1 MIYDTTRQCKAS
13 SQFLRFSSQAIFV
26 LALLMTSIS
35 GVKAADYVFMYNGG
49 YLAVNNSGTIINTT
63 TFSPQCVWTCVSN
76 SSTLASAELGT
87 GNSRFLYT
95 EVNGTKYWLV
105 TNTTDGN
112 AISTSTNPS
121 NTNGWR
127 NNGTRL
133 YWNSGTRYVYYR
145 GNSWRT
151 SSNAQRYSGDNDYAE
166 TNRWGTITTDYRSTT
181 YSCTTTSQGPTDNTT
196 DPTISASLGDNAI
209 NFSHTDL
216 SGTYVPQYTR
226 YVFNSTTHNWYENTD
241 YGSTVPSVNANTL
254 SPTYAWSLTANGG
267 GVASINSSTG
277 VLTLNGAPTGNITVR
292 LTVSDISPLGNKT
305 VDFLLTRGTG
315 AGGPN
320 TSTVVTT
327 PTISPS
333 SAALYYNESQA
344 FTSSATATAT
354 TTNTPAHTTLTGGG
368 NTYYYYNGSLY
379 TSTNQFS
386 TTSETHPAVTLTWSL
401 SGKAES
407 YLTRTPATGT
417 STTVTHSTQSTS
429 DLTATLTVTAS
440 VTGATNKT
448 ATATIT
454 AYGPMEAPAIS
465 RDGNTISLTTTNT
478 GVTIYYTTDGSTP
491 TASSTEY
498 TGPFDLTTSPTTVK
512 AITIRDT
519 HSSQVSSETFTIKV
533 PTPVIAI
540 TSTGLATITL
550 GSGSPAGTVIHYTT
564 DGTTPTASSPTYSTS
579 VQLTNPQ
586 TIKAIAV
593 CANYDN
599 SDIATEDFISSGTS
613 GGKVILDD
621 REDHTWTYYSGVDAS
636 VDGDFYNRNYGN
648 NTYHGKLYSPNPRNV
663 KITYNGVNRIESSLT
678 TVKVSVDSEN
688 ETSFIYFKTLE
699 QGSTAGEYPY
709 QVISNPFSVRPSTGS
724 GNSKVYYG
732 FAGWKIV
739 SGGEY
744 IKNHNNNDVLSLDEE
759 IVFNNLPYPS
769 VNCTSAEIVFETT
782 WTQANV
788 QTGNNIGTML
798 GQFSGGTYET
808 NFAVLTGNY
817 TTAWT
822 GNKNATITSVL
833 PDGSAD
839 YRGAYTRLNVTVNS
853 GYTIKYEYININNNS
868 STFTMGTGTKTLY
881 LGRGISNTTNGSS
894 CCNLIQ
900 GCSGNVN
907 TGLTYTLKIES
918 GVYGNISYT
927 RGLNTSQSATISGGT
942 NIKSVLGCDYDRA
955 NEDNN
960 KLKFTNEMW
969 FGDGPQLSGI
979 SSGQTVWRC
988 LVKSGTMNS
997 SLTSAGTGDAQN
1009 SFYIGIGA
1017 NYSPGHRL
1025 LEIEGGEF
1033 WSIAGGLDDNNKTD
1047 PCVTIRVHGG
1057 LIKGAVY
1064 GSAANATANGIKEL
1078 IFTGGEVRGWIG
1090 AGANGT
1096 ANNGGKTNGKSFVYI
1111 GGRTNVVGNN
1121 NTAINGSVGGHVFGA
1136 GSGSAQY
1143 AAGEMTEGSNVVVA
1157 DEATIQGNVYGGGN
1171 YGFTDNTAN
1180 VFIAGGTVNG
1190 SVFGGANQNK
1200 GDYTNIIMTG
1210 GIVKGGVYGGS
1221 NTSGTIGYNVVM
1233 NINGGQV
1240 GTDASTANIHG
1251 GGYGQPTRV
1260 SGSVDITLGAS
1271 GQTTPGVTVYGDV
1284 YGGSA
1289 LGYVNGTTAADTY
1302 HTNVTLNKGVINGS
1316 LYGGGLGNAGNA
1328 ANVYGPVTV
1337 TVNGGSVNTTS
1348 ASGSGAVYGC
1358 NNISGAPQRAVAVI
1372 INGTDPAPDESH
1384 YALDAVYGGGNQA
1397 NYTYGTPT
1405 VTVNNCDNSIAY
1417 VYGGGNAASVPATD
1431 VQIYGGNKI
1440 GTVFAGG
1447 NGTVTAANV
1456 TGNTRVRI
1464 YGGTIGKVFGGSNS
1478 QGTIGGTIS
1487 VEVAKQGTCAM
1498 HIDEVYGGG
1507 NMAASNAGNI
1517 SIGCTGNE
1525 GEGIGDLYG
1534 GANQANIAGN
1544 IALNI
1549 TGGSIQRVFG
1559 GNNTSGNISGT
1570 IAVNVNWNTTGACG
1584 YNYLGSVFG
1593 GGNQAT
1599 YTGSPTVNILNG
1611 TVSGNVYGGGA
1622 GTLVDGADRGAA
1634 GKVTGN
1640 PRVNIGDNVSGHTA
1654 IVLGDVYGGG
1664 DAADVAGTP
1673 VIVVND
1679 CNTQVGYLYGGGNAA
1694 DVNGTNITVNGGTFN
1709 TAFGGG
1715 HGDKDASNPSK
1726 YADVKGNVVFN
1737 VYGGTFKKVFAG
1749 SNSKGDITGTSALTI
1764 NKSGTCAMKIGEVY
1778 GGGNEAAGNA
1788 GTVTIGCTGAL
1799 TANHAN
1805 VNVDN
1810 NTTNNRIGYELE
1822 GIGTVYGGA
1831 NQANIGKEG
1840 TPSNITLN
1848 INSGMV
1854 ANVFGGNNTS
1864 GTIYGTI
1871 TVNIEKTSDACGWYV
1886 GNVFGGGNL
1895 ASYTGSPAVNVKNG
1909 TVTYNVYGGGKGASA
1924 VVTGNPVV
1932 TVGDANASHSAI
1944 VGGDVYGG
1952 GDAAAVTG
1960 NTTVIYNDNNA
1971 SSTVSKLF
1979 GGGNAAGVSG
1989 TATVTMTNGKITAGI
2004 YGGCN
2009 SSGDIGGNITVNIN
2023 GGTLG
2028 VSGTPLTSG
2037 IFGGGFGQS
2046 TTTAG
2051 NVTVNVGDANA
2062 ASAAATPTIY
2072 GDIYGGSALG
2082 TVNDAVAD
2090 LTTVNFNNGTIHGNI
2105 YGGGLGAATL
2115 DEHGY
2120 VASVTTAAIVNGT
2133 VHVNI
2138 GTSGQASNFVTIDG
2152 QVFGC
2157 NNFAGTPKGHVYVDV
2172 YHTAHNGTNTYPSP
2186 EPASPTA
2193 VTELAPT
2200 AFAIGAVYGGGNLA
2214 DYSTTLSGAKTH
2226 VHIHNC
2232 DNTIQYVYGGGNA
2245 ASSPAT
2251 DVTIDGGRFNYVFG
2265 GGNGAG
2271 VGNPGADIEN
2281 DALVTLNGGLVYRA
2295 FGGSNTKGV
2304 IGGTSSVDL
2313 PEVTTCT
2320 RLVHELYGGGNE
2332 AAGGNVDLVIPCGS
2346 SGTGIIYAGANNAD
2360 MGTEEDFLNGNPVL
2374 IKLTVQGG
2382 NFDQVFG
2389 GNNQGGTIWGNVEL
2403 HLQGGTIGQAFGGN
2417 NAGGNIKGWI
2427 KVLVEEDESLA
2438 CPLVLTDVYGG
2449 GKDAAYAPADPNQN
2463 SPQVF
2468 ISHKKSGTAIL
2479 GNVFGGGLGTTAT
2492 VTGNPVV
2499 TIGDDNPD
2507 HCVAIDGDVYGGG
2520 DAGNVIGTT
2529 QVNVVNKCNSSIG
2542 GDVYGGGNAANVN
2555 GTDVNIDGGVIA
2567 GRVFGGGHGD
2577 KASLNVDENDHSHS
2591 DKVANVNG
2599 NTSVTIT
2606 GGTISKVF
2614 AGSNI
2619 NGTIT
2624 GTSNELTINKSSAS
2638 GACDMKIG
2646 EVYGGGNL
2654 AAGNATTISV
2664 GCTGTWTT
2672 TGTNNHTNANT
2683 TTNRIGYEL
2692 EGIGTV
2698 YGGANQADVSSDIVL
2713 NITGGIVENAF
2724 GGNNTSGG
2732 IDGSIT
2738 VNVEWGS
2745 AACDN
2750 YLGNVY
2756 GGGNLAPYSIY
2767 GYNDDGTVKTSGE
2780 NPYDDPTVNIKN
2792 GTVSQNVY
2800 GGGKGASA
2808 IVTGNPVV
2816 TIGDATNATY
2826 VAIVSGDV
2834 YGGGDAA
2841 AVTGSTT
2848 VTYNDANASS
2858 TVSRLFGG
2866 GNAAGVSS
2874 AATVTLTSGKVT
2886 SGVYGGCNASGSVGD
2901 VTIAL
2906 NGGTVGATGSG
2917 NEADVY
2923 GGGLGAATT
2932 TTGNIGV
2939 TLNGT
2944 TVYGNLYGGSALGS
2958 VNASTS
2964 NTATLTISSN
2974 TLHGSI
2980 YGGGKGD
2987 VAGEEGHSNVT
2998 ATSNGGVIINYN
3010 TANAD
3015 LAGLY
3020 GGANIN
3026 GLVSGNIAVNVLA
3039 NVGAA
3044 AVGTPGDPG
3053 YVAEQRID
3061 IFGGGLGENTSTSGD
3076 VTVNVGGLTLD
3087 DSGNPVIA
3095 PVIYGAIYGG
3105 SALGQVN
3112 DAVTDVTTVNI
3123 LSGTLHGNTYGGGLG
3138 ETGGANVTKGQ
3149 VNGSVIVN
3157 IGTGTVDGTTGFAT
3171 STTGYATIDGSVYG
3185 CNNTNGSPKGDVT
3198 VNIYKTAHTTEDAV
3212 GYTGP
3217 STPTYAI
3224 GNVFGGGRNADYS
3237 PVLDEGGGT
3246 TSSKRATVHV
3256 YGCDNTIED
3265 VFGGGDAAAAYGV
3278 QTIIDGGRF
3287 DRVFGGG
3294 NGETTAANIGHGGT
3308 NLQVH
3313 GGKITT
3319 LFGGSNT
3326 QGTITGNMGISVDA
3340 TGECASDMYVDDFFC
3355 GNNLANIGTSENPV
3369 NINATIGCGARFG
3382 NVYGGCN
3389 LADIYG
3395 NVELTIEGGIIN
3407 NVYGG
3412 SKGRDA
3418 DDSDPSNPVAAK
3430 AANITGNVTLNIYG
3444 GNIST
3449 NAYGGSNINGD
3460 ITGDITVNMDW
3471 SQASSDC
3478 NSPSDLHVGNVYG
3491 GSNLAAYTGTGTAVN
3506 IKHGTVSNSVFGGG
3520 RGASA
3525 IVTANTEVTI
3535 GDGVPGHTATV
3546 TENVYGG
3553 GDLAKVVG
3561 GTSVTIADGAYV
3573 SGDVYGGG
3581 NQADVT
3587 QSVSVSMTGGR
3598 VLNDIYGGGALA
3610 NTNTDN
3616 WNPDNATVSYY
3627 GVTGLTVGDPVPSG
3641 LYYKPLNYSNASGTA
3656 VSGVT
3661 YYSKSG
3667 DVYTPVPAEDI
3678 TVGTT
3683 DVSSYYIRSY
3693 GDYTAAS
3700 GTVEA
3705 NVPYFRRVT
3714 GGWAAGKNDSSTGTT
3729 YKTTVS
3735 LTGGLVGHL
3744 ADGTANDYR
3753 GGNVYGGGLG
3763 RLAGGGEEAV
3773 PAMVYGDVEVTVNGT
3788 AFLQRFMSPGAGIA
3802 DVPFSG
3808 RVFGCNNLNGTPKG
3822 NVKVSVLKTI
3832 PVDASGNIS
3841 TVHDENRSEIHSVY
3855 GGGNLAS
3862 YEPVEGKSLLV
3873 VIDGCNE
3880 TSIEKVFGGGNSAPV
3895 PSTQVVVLGSLY
3907 VGYAFGGG
3915 NGADR
3920 VYKNGT
3926 WTENDGAPIYGN
3938 TLVLAVGGKIGQ
3950 VFSGSD
3956 TKGDVYGNATVKLK
3970 GKEDVGTWTSSC
3982 PLKITN
3988 TYGAGRGAD
3997 INGDVI
4003 LIVSGCGSNEIERV
4017 FGGSYDANIR
4027 GSVNL
4032 TITSGIFT
4040 QVFGGNDHGGS
4051 IGGNITVNI
4060 EESDDC
4066 NPIIIQYLYGGG
4078 REAAYPGT
4086 GAQDM
4091 SGNPVTS
4098 GHISVNVKSATRI
4111 DNVFGGSYRALIV
4124 GDTEVNINMIKGSY
4138 VTKEFEF
4145 PENYRGDRIPNVTS
4159 STESYETVTVV
4170 VGSTKVNGYYTREGD
4185 VYTRIDNVEDVFA
4198 EESVTYYQLITTGN
4212 RVNDEIGTIGN
4223 VFGGS
4228 FESAVNGK
4236 TTVNIGT
4243 ESTIRIMHRAGAD
4256 DPNGNRVG
4264 TILDSEGHS
4273 IYDNEGNI
4281 RSGVVIATEE
4291 KTVLGANITG
4301 NVYGGGNN
4309 GAVTGNTQVNICAKE
4324 SSTPGVYATV
4334 TPGTSGVTIKGTEYP
4349 YGVFGGGNNGTV
4361 GGNSAVYMGAGRV
4374 NESVYGGGREADV
4387 MGNTHVELLGGYV
4400 FDGVY
4405 GGGLKG
4411 SVGTFTRTTDITT
4424 ESNNF
4429 NHDSASHDHCV
4440 GMPTAI
4446 TSGGTCVVIVKG
4458 GQVGPNEAALADG
4471 GMNNTGNYYREER
4484 ERGPVDFGF
4493 VFGAGRGEVED
4504 PAVDVDADFHCYVN
4518 NTDVTISGGIVMAS
4532 VYGGGEN
4539 GRVFGNTLVKIQGG
4553 QIGCGVDK
4561 LSAGNPVPY
4570 TPEQWAA
4577 AETAVRSG
4585 SGIDAI
4591 AAQMP
4596 ECSLYDFGYD
4606 YGNGT
4611 EYLLFDPYY
4620 DDPKY
4625 ASFIASHPDYQ
4636 SASTSHPSDGKTYY
4650 GCVFGG
4656 GSGYF
4661 PYEKEDGTGYEWLR
4675 SAGLVKGSTRVEITG
4690 GHILTNVYGGNE
4702 YTDVTGDSCVV
4713 IMTGGTL
4720 GVPRTLDQIAHHPV
4734 TCYLF
4739 GAGKGDP
4746 RTHFNTWTNVKNV
4759 RVHIGGTAVIYG
4771 SVFGGGEDGH
4781 VLENTRVDVWNGFI
4795 GTWGTSYVEGNV
4807 FGGGRGFNGDA
4818 YTAGNVGN
4826 TTTVNI
4832 NGGTMLGSIYGGG
4845 RLGSVGYDLV
4855 NPDAENYGV
4864 MSSVATRGHAIVNIS
4879 GGTIGNNHE
4888 FAYTPVAANTP
4899 NTLMEGGK
4907 LLRTKGGNVFA
4918 GGMGRREKLGS
4929 TDPITAVD
4937 WRNLGAV
4944 KSTKLTISGSSTWIK
4959 GNVYGGGEFGAVKGS
4974 HKDASD
4980 NDLGTEIIINGGTI
4994 GTVLQDGVA
5003 ASAITSS
5010 TTGSGD
5016 ARYSFGSVYG
5026 GGYGTEADVISPA
5039 NPYTT
5044 DVNVF
5049 GALVSSN
5056 TSITMSGG
5064 AVRAS
5069 VYGGGEVA
5077 CVAGNTNVNISNGTI
5092 GVGEVRAATTAQGE
5106 QNYVLFGGWR
5116 MGNIFGGG
5124 MGSTNAVFSG
5134 LVKGN
5139 SNVTISGGNVYHN
5152 VYGGGAFSSVGT
5164 YTLHTAE
5171 SIPDFLKDYASIG
5184 SPASC
5189 ASGTGTATITITGGQ
5204 IGINGWDNGMVD
5216 GSGRGDVSRPVD
5228 QGDDHSFDPYDR
5240 LAWVNNSIVTVGNA
5254 GSELV
5259 YVAPQPQIKGSVYG
5273 GGENGH
5279 NFGTAIVNILS
5290 GTIGTDASATYDN
5303 GNVYG
5308 AGCGTDTYTG
5318 TDSQEHHNRSAGYVQ
5333 GSGAAFGAQ
5342 LNISGGHVIGSVFG
5356 GGSMASAGV
5365 KSILN
5370 VSGGQIDGSAYGG
5383 PRGDMNDT
5391 ELVARVKSSDVNIS
5405 GGTINGS
5412 AFGGGMAGV
5421 VEQDVVVNMT
5431 NGWVKKN
5438 VYGGGAYADTN
5449 VLNIANYNEGGTT
5462 PSSTSTYTTL
5472 VRLTGGTIGD
5482 GATGG
5487 DAFGGALGRNAK
5499 VSIGT
5504 AGQHGYV
5511 PAVVEPKVY
5520 GDILLD
5526 LNGTTISDEEGTNIE
5541 TSSRGCVLKRVFG
5554 CNDENGTP
5562 KGKVKVHVYATQP
5575 AGTGTTIK
5583 KADKTTLFGKIAD
5596 YTIANY
5602 STYKFNEKTLS
5613 ALATEVGA
5621 DVSAYTAILAGS
5633 GTEDVKKAALA
5644 DMIDAISQKKYDVLA
5659 VYGGGNLAMYEPV
5672 GAFSNDEAV
5681 KNAARSEVR
5690 IYGCDLTSIYQV
5702 YGGGNAAP
5710 TPGTYVRVNA
5720 AYEIGEVFGGG
5731 NGKDDFD
5738 LHGKYYKNPGANVG
5752 YVALAYF
5759 DDDDSPSSGTGTLG
5773 DPYQPIDKPNS
5784 TTKEGRQD
5792 PANGYMYGS
5801 GQATTE
5807 IVGGRI
5813 HKAYGGSNEKGNICT
5828 VAMSSYEEA
5837 GTCTL
5842 LIDETYG
5849 AGKNAPIDGMVSLE
5863 LECVEYMAA
5872 IYGGSTNSDV
5882 NNDVVLNITNGT
5894 FGKVFGGNNTS
5905 GKVNG
5910 TITVNIQEKGCKPIR
5925 IGELY
5930 GGGYL
5935 ADYSIY
5941 GYKANGDARTK
5952 AEYDL
5957 MSASEKAAEDLRN
5970 PRRNPRVNV
5979 ISATWIGE
5987 IYGGGYQAKV
5997 VGSPTVNVNMEK
6009 GQINSK
6015 FVAGNYTEG
6024 TQEVTD
6030 QLGTYSLNV
6039 ERIISEAG
6047 DDKGN
6052 AELSIGTIG
6061 TIYGGGNEAD
6071 IDGSTTVKIGTGK
6084 WRDLT
6089 TTDAA
6094 DETAIT
6100 RRAAF
6105 ITESVFGGGNNGD
6118 VTGNTAVE
6126 IGNGYV
6132 ADRIYGGGKLGNV
6145 GTISSRVTLPS
6156 GHSSHA
6162 DCLGGGVPTAFAAN
6176 TGKCTV
6182 TVTGGRVGPF
6192 AYSAGVVTPQE
6203 LSMTRVDGPDDYG
6216 YVFGAGRGAMTDPAT
6231 DPDIDFKTFVDNTEV
6246 IVKNGYVAGHE
6257 GEAAYVTK
6265 PLIAGGVYGGSENGR
6280 VLHDT
6285 KVYIQGG
6292 QIGIGEGMTTA
6303 FNLGSRTSEAYT
6315 DAEWAYDVTSDDS
6328 KYLAECAHWPYGIDT
6343 NDDGKKDTFAPYD
6356 PNAQSNGKYSN
6367 GKSAGGGMPSGSDGH
6382 TFYGNVFGGGSGYFP
6397 YVDSNGQSQWLT
6409 TAGEVKGNTYVT
6421 ITGGHILTSVYG
6433 GNEMTNVLGNS
6444 YVTMVGGTLGVPRTL
6459 AQIDL
6464 HPVTCYLFGG
6474 GKGDPRIFFNEQTNV
6489 KNAIVHISD
6498 DARIYGSVFG
6508 GGEDGHVLEDV
6519 KMSIGSSTLP
6529 TAVASDPVLSALTL
6543 TGKKTVGGIEYPYIG
6558 TWGTSYVEGNVFGG
6572 GRGFSGESLMA
6583 GSVSGNVNLNISGGT
6598 MLGSVYG
6605 GGRMAAVGF
6614 EFVDPTDGEGNPNP
6628 HYGLLKDETGA
6639 VGDPTYG
6646 HVTVSISG
6654 GTIGNDL
6661 EFEPVPRDITT
6672 ETDLN
6677 TWKATNHIPKT
6688 DFFYGKDDNDADLY
6702 LLHHTKGGNV
6712 FGGSMGRNTHLDNS
6726 INALWPKLAA
6736 VKLTEV
6742 NISGNA
6748 NIKSNVYGGGE
6759 LGVVRNMSTVNV
6771 EGGTIG
6777 GDVYGGGYGSDDDR
6791 AASEVTITAGG
6802 YNNIPTMYYK
6812 FTPMIWNGCVSGNTY
6827 VNVSGGWVK
6836 KSVYGGGEMASVG
6849 LINFNVNGP
6858 GQPYNYIEKHDD
6870 LSNGFPLSWPYKFEY
6885 IAAAPSDAASAG
6897 GGAVGGKTS
6906 VNITGGRI
6914 GITGKDY
6921 TGPADMF
6928 DDTEK
6933 KARRTDNGDI
6943 YGGSKGIPENDRY
6956 RTAFSANVK
6965 ETEVTVNYT
6974 TSSATPSNYKTG
6986 VSVSTK
6992 SGDEYDCIAGSVYG
7006 GGEDGHV
7013 IEDSRVTLT
7022 NGLIGHAI
7030 YGGGKG
7036 KTQFT
7041 TKLLKIGATKVSGDG
7056 NSISDYAP
7064 SDTYNAYVYGFISGR
7079 VLGNT
7084 HVSMSGGCVVRN
7096 IYGGGNMASVGK
7108 GNYAGGPDDYFTLG
7122 YGELTG
7128 TENLWDGI
7136 HDNSKAFLGSGKTN
7150 VTVTGGKVGYIDS
7163 DPSKSVKDE
7172 LPYGNIFG
7180 GCRGESTPNIN
7191 EIPPFLY
7198 NPTFYAG
7205 FTNETHV
7212 TVGGDYRCIKECT
7225 DLNGGVHP
7233 VGCALHLD
7241 SLKNAFNLG
7250 SASPNAEY
7258 WEAIAGDGPI
7268 IYGSVYGGGQDG
7280 HVRRD
7285 AHVIVNKGEIGIPY
7299 TEEKRTLVG
7308 TSSLPLSEELDN
7320 LQWQH
7325 RGNVYGSGSGI
7336 GKYKYDFDG
7345 DGVTSTKIDD
7355 NVVIDQGTYN
7365 GETVLDIDYGQSAGS
7380 VTRFTQVDI
7389 FGGTIH
7395 RNVYGGGSQASVG
7408 PPPNGLFDA
7417 YRKGNA
7423 SVGVGL
7429 KSQSTVNI
7437 SGTVGSPTGF
7447 NVIYGGEVYGA
7458 SRGNIALPITFSTSV
7473 WTNVHIK
7480 NGAVVKGNVYGGG
7493 DAGAV
7498 LKDTNVEIGGE

>member
-1 MIYDTTRQCKAS
+1 MIYDTTRQCKVS
-13 SQFLRFSSQAIFV
+13 SQFLRFCSQAIFV

-35 GVKAADYVFMYNGG
+35 GVKAADYVFIYNGG
-49 YLAVNNSGTIINTT
+49 YLAVNNSGTIIYTT

-277 VLTLNGAPTGNITVR
+277 VLTLNSAPTGNITVR

-465 RDGNTISLTTTNT
+465 CDGNTISLTTTNT

-663 KITYNGVNRIESSLT
+663 KITYNGVNRIEGSLT

-788 QTGNNIGTML
+788 QIGNSISLAN
-798 GQFSGGTYET
+798 FNGGTYET
-808 NFAVLTGNY
+808 NFFVLTRTY

-822 GNKNATITSVL
+822 GNKNVTITSVY
-833 PDGSAD
+833 PDGSTD
-839 YRGAYTRLNVTVNS
+839 SRNGVYTQLNNLTLNS
-853 GYTIKYEYININNNS
+853 GYTVKYEYIHINNNS

-927 RGLNTSQSATISGGT
+927 RGLNTNQSATISGGT

-1240 GTDASTANIHG
+1240 GTSSSTANIHG

-1289 LGYVNGTTAADTY
+1289 LGYVNGTTATGTY

-1534 GANQANIAGN
+1534 GANQADITGN

-1584 YNYLGSVFG
+1584 YNYIGSVFG

-1622 GTLVDGADRGAA
+1622 GTLVDGTNRGAA

-1715 HGDKDASNPSK
+1715 HGDKAASSPSK
-1726 YADVKGNVVFN
+1726 YADVNGNVVFN
-1737 VYGGTFKKVFAG
+1737 VNGGTFKKVFAG

-1764 NKSGTCAMKIGEVY
+1764 NKTGTCAMKIEEVY
-1778 GGGNEAAGNA
+1778 GGGNEADGNA
-1788 GTVTIGCTGAL
+1788 GIVTIGCTGAL

-1960 NTTVIYNDNNA
+1960 NTTVTYNDNNA

-1989 TATVTMTNGKITAGI
+1989 TATVTMTSGKITAGI

-2062 ASAAATPTIY
+2062 ASAGATPTIY

-2115 DEHGY
+2115 NENGY
-2120 VASVTTAAIVNGT
+2120 VASVTTEAIVNGT
-2133 VHVNI
+2133 VRVNI

-2172 YHTAHNGTNTYPSP
+2172 YHTAHTGANTYPSP
-2186 EPASPTA
+2186 VPTSPTDVA
-2193 VTELAPT
+2193 ELAST

-2251 DVTIDGGRFNYVFG
+2251 EVIIDGGRFNYIFG

-2271 VGNPGADIEN
+2271 VGNPGADIEH

-2313 PEVTTCT
+2313 PETTTCT

-2332 AAGGNVDLVIPCGS
+2332 AAGGNVDLEIPCGS

-2360 MGTEEDFLNGNPVL
+2360 MGTREDFEAGNPVL
-2374 IKLTVQGG
+2374 IKLTVKGG
-2382 NFDQVFG
+2382 DFAQVFG

-2417 NAGGNIKGWI
+2417 NLGGNIKGWI
-2427 KVLVEEDESLA
+2427 KVYVEEDETLA

-2449 GKDAAYAPADPNQN
+2449 GYNAAYTPANPNQN

-2542 GDVYGGGNAANVN
+2542 GDVYGGGNAADVN

-2599 NTSVTIT
+2599 NTSVNIT

-2624 GTSNELTINKSSAS
+2624 GTSNELIINKSATA
-2638 GACDMKIG
+2638 ACDMKIG

-2672 TGTNNHTNANT
+2672 DGDDTDANNNFHNKHNT
-2683 TTNRIGYEL
+2683 TDNRIGYEL

-2698 YGGANQADVSSDIVL
+2698 YGGANQADIGTAENPSNIVL

-2732 IDGSIT
+2732 INGSIT

-2750 YLGNVY
+2750 YIGNVF
-2756 GGGNLAPYSIY
+2756 GGGNLAPYTGS
-2767 GYNDDGTVKTSGE
+2767 
-2780 NPYDDPTVNIKN
+2780 PAVNIKN

-2808 IVTGNPVV
+2808 VVTGNPVV
-2816 TIGDATNATY
+2816 IVGDVTNAAY
-2826 VAIVSGDV
+2826 NSIVSGDV

-2841 AVTGSTT
+2841 GVTGSTT
-2848 VTYNDANASS
+2848 VTYNDNNASS
-2858 TVSRLFGG
+2858 TVGRLFGG

-2906 NGGTVGATGSG
+2906 NGGAVGATGSG

-2944 TVYGNLYGGSALGS
+2944 TVYGDLYGGSALGS

-2964 NTATLTISSN
+2964 NTATLTVSTN

-2987 VAGEEGHSNVT
+2987 HTSLGGGHSNVT
-2998 ATSNGGVIINYN
+2998 ATSNGNVIINYS
-3010 TANAD
+3010 TAISD

-3026 GLVSGNIAVNVLA
+3026 GLVSGNITVNVLA

-3044 AVGTPGDPG
+3044 GDG
-3053 YVAEQRID
+3053 NSLD
-3061 IFGGGLGENTSTSGD
+3061 IFGGGLGEETATGGN
-3076 VTVNVGGLTLD
+3076 VTVNVGDLALD
-3087 DSGNPVIA
+3087 GSGNPVIA

-3112 DAVTDVTTVNI
+3112 GAVTDVTTVNI

-3138 ETGGANVTKGQ
+3138 EANVLDGGGNITTDNSAKGQ

-3308 NLQVH
+3308 DLHVH

-3340 TGECASDMYVDDFFC
+3340 TGECASDMYVDEFFC

-3382 NVYGGCN
+3382 DVYGGCN
-3389 LADIYG
+3389 LADIFG
-3395 NVELTIEGGIIN
+3395 NVTLTIEGGIIN

-3449 NAYGGSNINGD
+3449 NAYGGSNVNGN
-3460 ITGDITVNMDW
+3460 ITGSITVNMDW

-3491 GSNLAAYTGTGTAVN
+3491 GSNLAAYNGTGTAVN

-3520 RGASA
+3520 KGASA
-3525 IVTANTEVTI
+3525 TVTANTAVTI
-3535 GDGVPGHTATV
+3535 GDGVAGHTATV
-3546 TENVYGG
+3546 TQNVYGG
-3553 GDLAKVVG
+3553 GDLAEVVG
-3561 GTSVTIADGAYV
+3561 GTSVTIAGGAYV

-3641 LYYKPLNYSNASGTA
+3641 LYYKPLNYSNASGKA

-3661 YYSKSG
+3661 YYSESG
-3667 DVYTPVPAEDI
+3667 GVYTPVPAEDI

-3763 RLAGGGEEAV
+3763 RVGVDAV

-4185 VYTRIDNVEDVFA
+4185 VYTRIDDVDDVLA
-4198 EESVTYYQLITTGN
+4198 VDGVTYYQLITTGN

-4334 TPGTSGVTIKGTEYP
+4334 TPGASGVTIEGTDYP

-4361 GGNSAVYMGAGRV
+4361 GGNSAVYMGDGRV

-4387 MGNTHVELLGGYV
+4387 KGNTHVEMLDGYV
-4400 FDGVY
+4400 YDGVY

-4411 SVGTFTRTTDITT
+4411 SVGTITKRDAT
-4424 ESNNF
+4424 G
-4429 NHDSASHDHCV
+4429 HASHEGCV
-4440 GMPTAI
+4440 GGKPNDFAENT
-4446 TSGGTCVVIVKG
+4446 GTCTVIVSG
-4458 GQVGPNEAALADG
+4458 GQVGPAEAALADG
-4471 GMNNTGNYYREER
+4471 GMNNTGRHHKETGEPD
-4484 ERGPVDFGF
+4484 GPVDVGF
-4493 VFGAGRGEVED
+4493 VFGAGRGMVENPD
-4504 PAVDVDADFHCYVN
+4504 VDKDADFHCYVN
-4518 NTDVTISGGIVMAS
+4518 NTKVTIKNTYETGYEGGAADSLSHIVRQPLIMAS

-4539 GRVFGNTLVKIQGG
+4539 GRVRNNTLVQIYGG
-4553 QIGCGVDK
+4553 QIGCGEGGDNVTG
-4561 LSAGNPVPY
+4561 AGTDASPY
-4570 TPEQWAA
+4570 VAHA
-4577 AETAVRSG
+4577 YAETKF
-4585 SGIDAI
+4585 IDPTITPVTDSNALT
-4591 AAQMP
+4591 
-4596 ECSLYDFGYD
+4596 ECSHWD
-4606 YGNGT
+4606 YGRNTGT
-4611 EYLLFDPYY
+4611 NEAPNWIYETYDPYA
-4620 DDPKY
+4620 DDAPSLY
-4625 ASFIASHPDYQ
+4625 PGGS
-4636 SASTSHPSDGKTYY
+4636 SAHPSDGKTYY

-4656 GSGYF
+4656 GSGYY
-4661 PYEKEDGTGYEWLR
+4661 PYVKATSGTGESATVTDYDWLP
-4675 SAGLVKGSTRVEITG
+4675 SAGLVEGNTEVQITG

-4702 YTDVTGDSCVV
+4702 YTNVGRADAPTTTGKCTVK
-4713 IMTGGTL
+4713 MTGGTI
-4720 GVPRTLDQIAHHPV
+4720 GVPRTLAQIAAHPL

-4746 RTHFNTWTNVKNV
+4746 RSHFNGMNNV
-4759 RVHIGGTAVIYG
+4759 RSVEVEVSGGIIYG
-4771 SVFGGGEDGH
+4771 SVFGGAEDGH
-4781 VLENTRVDVWNGFI
+4781 VLGNVTVNIKPGAKI
-4795 GTWGTSYVEGNV
+4795 GTWGTSYVDGNV
-4807 FGGGRGFNGDA
+4807 FGGGRGFSGENLV
-4818 YTAGNVGN
+4818 AGNVGG
-4826 TTTVNI
+4826 NI
-4832 NGGTMLGSIYGGG
+4832 TINITGGDMLGSVYGGG
-4845 RLGSVGYDLV
+4845 RLGSVGLNTSTGEMQEGD
-4855 NPDAENYGV
+4855 DH
-4864 MSSVATRGHAIVNIS
+4864 GHVTVNIS

-4888 FAYTPVAANTP
+4888 FKYYASASDPTS
-4899 NTLMEGGK
+4899 
-4907 LLRTKGGNVFA
+4907 LLSKTDMTNDTGRGYWMLNHTKGGNVFA
-4918 GGMGRREKLGS
+4918 GAMGRRERLGSETAPITVLDWHKLG
-4929 TDPITAVD
+4929 
-4937 WRNLGAV
+4937 NV
-4944 KSTKLTISGSSTWIK
+4944 KSTKLTISGDDTWIK
-4959 GNVYGGGEFGAVKGS
+4959 GNAYGGGEFGAVTGS
-4974 HKDASD
+4974 HTTAGQQY
-4980 NDLGTEIIINGGTI
+4980 GTEVLVQGGTI
-4994 GTVLQDGVA
+4994 GTVIGDNINATTFSTGV
-5003 ASAITSS
+5003 
-5010 TTGSGD
+5010 GSGD
-5016 ARYSFGSVYG
+5016 TRYSFGAVYG
-5026 GGYGTEADVISPA
+5026 GGYGTEADVISSA
-5039 NPYTT
+5039 DPYTT
-5044 DVNVF
+5044 NVEKF
-5049 GALVSSN
+5049 GAYVNSN
-5056 TSITMSGG
+5056 TYVSVSG
-5064 AVRAS
+5064 ASAKVRGS
-5069 VYGGGEVA
+5069 VYGGGEKAAVI
-5077 CVAGNTNVNISNGTI
+5077 GNTNVNVSNGEI
-5092 GVGEVRAATTAQGE
+5092 GVGHVRIT
-5106 QNYVLFGGWR
+5106 NDNHKDYVLFGGWR
-5116 MGNIFGGG
+5116 MGNVFGGG
-5124 MGSTNAVFSG
+5124 KGSTNAVSSG

-5139 SNVTISGGNVYHN
+5139 SNVTIIGGHVYHN

-5204 IGINGWDNGMVD
+5204 IGINGWDNGMVN
-5216 GSGRGDVSRPVD
+5216 GSGRGDVHKPVG
-5228 QGDDHSFDPYDR
+5228 QGDGHSFDPYDR

-5254 GSELV
+5254 GSGSV
-5259 YVAPQPQIKGSVYG
+5259 YIAPQPQIKGSVYG

-5318 TDSQEHHNRSAGYVQ
+5318 DDSQEHHNRSAGYVQ
-5333 GSGAAFGAQ
+5333 GSGAEFGTQ
-5342 LNISGGHVIGSVFG
+5342 VNIRGGYVIGSAFG
-5356 GGSMASAGV
+5356 GGSMASSGV

-5391 ELVARVKSSDVNIS
+5391 ELVARVKSSEVNIS

-5412 AFGGGMAGV
+5412 AFGGGLAGV

-5431 NGWVKKN
+5431 NGLVKKN

-5449 VLNIANYNEGGTT
+5449 VLNISDYNSGGTT
-5462 PSSTSTYTTL
+5462 PSTTSDFTTY
-5472 VRLTGGTIGD
+5472 VHLTGGTIGY
-5482 GATGG
+5482 GANGG
-5487 DAFGGALGRNAK
+5487 DAYGGALGRNAK
-5499 VSIGT
+5499 TPIGS

-5541 TSSRGCVLKRVFG
+5541 TTSRGCVLRRVFG

-5583 KADKTTLFGKIAD
+5583 KADKTTLLGKIAD

-5602 STYKFNEKTLS
+5602 STYEFNDKTLS
-5613 ALATEVGA
+5613 ELASDVGA
-5621 DVSAYTAILAGS
+5621 DISAYTAILSGS
-5633 GTEDVKKAALA
+5633 GTDDVKKAALA

-5659 VYGGGNLAMYEPV
+5659 VYGGGNLAIYEPV

-5792 PANGYMYGS
+5792 PANHYMYGS

-5882 NNDVVLNITNGT
+5882 NNDIVLNITNGT

-5910 TITVNIQEKGCKPIR
+5910 SITVNIQEKGCKPIR

-6015 FVAGNYTEG
+6015 FVAGNYTAG
-6024 TQEVTD
+6024 TQKVTD

-6039 ERIISEAG
+6039 ERIISEVG

-6118 VTGNTAVE
+6118 VTGNTVVE

-6162 DCLGGGVPTAFAAN
+6162 DCLGGGEPTAFAAN

-6182 TVTGGRVGPF
+6182 TLTGGRVGPF
-6192 AYSAGVVTPQE
+6192 TYSAGVVTPQE
-6203 LSMTRVDGPDDYG
+6203 LSMTRVGGPDDYG
-6216 YVFGAGRGAMTDPAT
+6216 YVFGASRGAVADPAT
-6231 DPDIDFKTFVDNTEV
+6231 DPDIDYKTFVDNTEV

-6257 GEAAYVTK
+6257 DEAAYVTK

-6303 FNLGSRTSEAYT
+6303 FNAGSRASEAYT
-6315 DAEWAYDVTSDDS
+6315 DEEWAYDITADDT
-6328 KYLAECAHWPYGIDT
+6328 KFLAECAHWPYGSDT
-6343 NDDGKKDTFAPYD
+6343 DGDRKNDTYAPYD
-6356 PNAQSNGKYSN
+6356 PNAQSDGTYSN
-6367 GKSAGGGMPSGSDGH
+6367 GESAQGGRPTGSDGH

-6397 YVDSNGQSQWLT
+6397 YVDSNGQSQWLRS
-6409 TAGEVKGNTYVT
+6409 AGEVKGNSYVT

-6433 GNEMTNVLGNS
+6433 GNEMTNVLCNS

-6459 AQIDL
+6459 SQIDE

-6543 TGKKTVGGIEYPYIG
+6543 TGKKTVGGREYPYIG

-6572 GRGFSGESLMA
+6572 GRGFSGEALTA
-6583 GSVSGNVNLNISGGT
+6583 GSVGGNVELDISGGT
-6598 MLGSVYG
+6598 MLGSIYG
-6605 GGRMAAVGF
+6605 GGRMAAVGIKF
-6614 EFVDPTDGEGNPNP
+6614 EMPTLDGAPNP
-6628 HYGLLKDETGA
+6628 HYGLLRDETDAEGA
-6639 VGDPTYG
+6639 PTFG
-6646 HVTVSISG
+6646 HVTVNISG
-6654 GTIGNDL
+6654 GTIGNNL

-6672 ETDLN
+6672 EADLT
-6677 TWKATNHIPKT
+6677 TWKATNHIPNT
-6688 DFFYGKDDNDADLY
+6688 DFYLGKDDNDADLY

-6712 FGGSMGRNTHLDNS
+6712 FGGSMGRNTHLDGTVNT
-6726 INALWPKLAA
+6726 LWPKLAV

-6742 NISGNA
+6742 TISGSA
-6748 NIKSNVYGGGE
+6748 NIKGNVYGGGE
-6759 LGVVRNMSTVNV
+6759 LGVVRNKATVNV
-6771 EGGTIG
+6771 KGGTIQ

-6802 YNNIPTMYYK
+6802 YNNIPTTYYK

-6849 LINFNVNGP
+6849 LINFNVNSP
-6858 GQPYNYIEKHDD
+6858 GEPYNYIEKHDD
-6870 LSNGFPLSWPYKFEY
+6870 LSNSFSLSWPYKVEY
-6885 IAAAPSDAASAG
+6885 IAAAPLDAASVDG
-6897 GGAVGGKTS
+6897 VAVGGKAT
-6906 VNITGGRI
+6906 VNVTGGRI

-6921 TGPADMF
+6921 TGPAMIDGVAASE
-6928 DDTEK
+6928 DEK

-6943 YGGSKGIPENDRY
+6943 FGGSKGIPENDRY

-6965 ETEVTVNYT
+6965 ETEVIINYAQSNLAAPT
-6974 TSSATPSNYKTG
+6974 NYKTG

-6992 SGDEYDCIAGSVYG
+6992 SADEYDCIAGSVYG

-7013 IEDSRVTLT
+7013 MEDSRVTLT

-7036 KTQFT
+7036 KTQFA
-7041 TKLLKIGATKVSGDG
+7041 TKLLKIGATAVSGDG
-7056 NSISDYAP
+7056 NSISDYDP
-7064 SDTYNAYVYGFISGR
+7064 SDTYDAYVYGFISGR

-7084 HVSMSGGCVVRN
+7084 HVSMSDGYVVRN

-7128 TENLWDGI
+7128 TENLWDNA
-7136 HDNSKAFLGSGKTN
+7136 HANSQAFLGSGKTN
-7150 VTVTGGKVGYIDS
+7150 VTVTGGQVGYIDS
-7163 DPSKSVKDE
+7163 DPSKSVKDG

-7180 GCRGESTPNIN
+7180 GCRGESEPNIN
-7191 EIPPFLY
+7191 AIPPFLY
-7198 NPTFYAG
+7198 TPTSYVGYA
-7205 FTNETHV
+7205 NETDV
-7212 TVGGDYRCIKECT
+7212 TIGT
-7225 DLNGGVHP
+7225 
-7233 VGCALHLD
+7233 
-7241 SLKNAFNLG
+7241 SG
-7250 SASPNAEY
+7250 SS
-7258 WEAIAGDGPI
+7258 AGPR

-7285 AHVIVNKGEIGIPY
+7285 SYVKVYSGEIGIPY
-7299 TEEKRTLVG
+7299 TEANRSLVG

-7336 GKYKYDFDG
+7336 GKFKYDFNYDG
-7345 DGVTSTKIDD
+7345 DTDD
-7355 NVVIDQGTYN
+7355 E
-7365 GETVLDIDYGQSAGS
+7365 GEQDYSQSSGS
-7380 VTRFTQVDI
+7380 VTRFAQVDI

-7408 PPPNGLFDA
+7408 PPPNGSYDA
-7417 YRKGNA
+7417 YRKGDTA
-7423 SVGVGL
+7423 EGHGPG
-7429 KSQSTVNI
+7429 KQSQTTVNI
-7437 SGTVGSPTGF
+7437 SGTVGSPTGY
-7447 NVIYGGEVYGA
+7447 NVVYGGEVYGA